1 MKERKK
7 TFQKHELCTK
17 EKFILRR
24 KKEFMNLTTKEKLM
38 LWISGCKKKVFSNA
52 GSWQKD
58 DLSIVF
64 KKLER

>member
-52 GSWQKD
+52 GSW
-58 DLSIVF
+58 
-64 KKLER
+64 

>member
-38 LWISGCKKKVFSNA
+38 LWISGCKKKSFFQCS
-52 GSWQKD
+52 
-58 DLSIVF
+58 
-64 KKLER
+64 KLVER